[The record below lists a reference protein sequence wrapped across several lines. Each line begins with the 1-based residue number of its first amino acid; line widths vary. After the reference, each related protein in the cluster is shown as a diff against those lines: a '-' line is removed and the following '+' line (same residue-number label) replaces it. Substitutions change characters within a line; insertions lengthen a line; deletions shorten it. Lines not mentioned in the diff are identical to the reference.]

1 MNKIYLSVLAFALGT
16 SVYAQKSDGTV
27 KSLVNAEKAFAQK
40 VAKDGQNAAFA
51 EFAAPDGIVFRPNPI
66 NAKKYFATAQDT
78 KDLKWEPNYAR
89 LSKSRDWGFTSG
101 SFEAGADKKTY
112 GHYLS
117 IWRGK
122 DGEWQLVMDL
132 GAEANKPIKGKE
144 AKNLFVEPKDTYSP
158 KFASAKD
165 LKAQADIIHSTEKTL
180 NTMLKTHG
188 VQAFSGFLNHDARL
202 LFPGTDAIIGKDGI
216 LAFNNRVIDKINL
229 KTTQA
234 DKALGGD
241 FAYTYGIA
249 TIDYKADLRESFNYV
264 FIWERQADANWNIIA
279 QVFTVAER

>member
-1 MNKIYLSVLAFALGT
+1 MNKIYLSILTFVFSANLF
-16 SVYAQKSDGTV
+16 AQKSDGTV
-27 KSLVNAEKAFAQK
+27 KSLVNADKAFAQN
-40 VAKDGQNAAFA
+40 ATKDGINSAFNR
-51 EFAAPDGIVFRPNPI
+51 FSAPDAIVFRPNPI
-66 NAKKYFATAQDT
+66 NVRKYVATSTDT
-78 KDLKWEPNYAR
+78 KSLKWEPNYAR
-89 LSKSRDWGFTSG
+89 LSTSKDWGVTAG
-101 SFEAGADKKTY
+101 SYDIAGDKKSF

-122 DGEWQLVMDL
+122 DGDWKFIINLST
-132 GAEANKPIKGKE
+132 EAIKPIKGKE
-144 AKNLFVEPKDTYSP
+144 LKPMFVEPKGTYKP
-158 KFASAKD
+158 RMASAKD
-165 LKAQADIIHSTEKTL
+165 LKISTDIIYSTEKTL

-188 VQAFSGFLNHDARL
+188 VAAFGGFINHDARL
-202 LFPGTDAIIGKDGI
+202 MFPGSDAIVGKDDI

-241 FAYTYGIA
+241 FAYTYGLA

-279 QVFTVAER
+279 QIFTVAER

>member
-1 MNKIYLSVLAFALGT
+1 MKRTYLSIIAIALA
-16 SVYAQKSDGTV
+16 SNVYAQKSDGTV
-27 KSLVNAEKAFAQK
+27 KSLVAAEKSLAQK
-40 VAKDGQNAAFA
+40 VAKDGANAAFT
-51 EFAAPDGIVFRPNPI
+51 EFAAADGIVFRPNPI
-66 NAKKYFATAQDT
+66 NIKKYFATAQDT
-78 KDLKWEPNYAR
+78 KALTWEPNYAR

-101 SFEAGADKKTY
+101 SYTLGGDQKTF

-117 IWRGK
+117 VWRGK
-122 DGEWQLVMDL
+122 DGEWQLLMDL
-132 GAEANKPIKGKE
+132 GAEAMKTIKGKD
-144 AKNLFVEPKDTYSP
+144 AKNLFVEPKETYRP

-165 LKAQADIIHSTEKTL
+165 LKAAVDVIYSTEKTL

-188 VQAFSGFLNHDARL
+188 VQAFSGFLNPDVRL
-202 LFPGTDAIIGKDGI
+202 MFPGTDALVGKDAV

-241 FAYTYGIA
+241 FAYTYGLA

-279 QVFTVAER
+279 QIFTVAER

>member
-1 MNKIYLSVLAFALGT
+1 MKKIYLSILALAIGAN
-16 SVYAQKSDGTV
+16 VHAQKSDGTV
-27 KSLVNAEKAFAQK
+27 KSLVSAEKAFAQK
-40 VAKDGQNAAFA
+40 AAKDGVNVAFT
-51 EFAAPDGIVFRPNPI
+51 EFSAPDGIVFRPNPV
-66 NAKKYFATAQDT
+66 NAKKFFASAPDT
-78 KDLKWEPNYAR
+78 KELTWEPNYAR
-89 LSKSRDWGFTSG
+89 ISKSRDWGFTSG
-101 SFEAGADKKTY
+101 SYLAGGKTF

-122 DGEWQLVMDL
+122 DGEWQLIIDL
-132 GAEANKPIKGKE
+132 GADAIKPIKGKE
-144 AKNLFVEPKDTYSP
+144 PKATFVEPKETYSP

-165 LKAQADIIHSTEKTL
+165 LKAATEIIYSTEKTL

-188 VQAFSGFLNHDARL
+188 VQAFAGFINPDARL
-202 LFPGTDAIIGKDGI
+202 LFPGTEAIIGKDGI

-241 FAYTYGIA
+241 FAYTYGLA

-264 FIWERQADANWNIIA
+264 FVWERQADANWNIIA
-279 QVFTVAER
+279 QIFTVAER

>member
-1 MNKIYLSVLAFALGT
+1 MNKIYLSILAVAVT
-16 SVYAQKSDGTV
+16 ANVYAQKSDGTV
-27 KSLVNAEKAFAQK
+27 KSLVAAEKAFAQK
-40 VAKDGQNAAFA
+40 AAKDGVNAAFT

-66 NAKKYFATAQDT
+66 NAKKFFATAPDT
-78 KDLKWEPNYAR
+78 KALTWEPNYAR
-89 LSKSRDWGFTSG
+89 LSKSRNWGFTTG
-101 SFEAGADKKTY
+101 SYVAGSAQKTY

-122 DGEWQLVMDL
+122 DGNWELVIDL
-132 GAEANKPIKGKE
+132 ATEAMKPIKSKE
-144 AKNLFVEPKDTYSP
+144 AKNIFIEPVGTYSP

-165 LKAQADIIHSTEKTL
+165 LKAATDIIYSTEKTL

-188 VQAFSGFLNHDARL
+188 VQAFAGFVNPDARL

-241 FAYTYGIA
+241 FAYTYGLA

-264 FIWERQADANWNIIA
+264 FIWERQADATWNIIT
-279 QVFTVAER
+279 QIFTVAER

>member
-1 MNKIYLSVLAFALGT
+1 MKTIFPFILALVVG
-16 SVYAQKSDGTV
+16 SNVYAQKSDGTV
-27 KSLVNAEKAFAQK
+27 KSLVSTEKSFAQK
-40 VAKDGQNAAFA
+40 VAKDGANVAFA
-51 EFAAPDGIVFRPNPI
+51 EFAAPDGIVFRPNPV
-66 NAKKYFATAQDT
+66 NAKKYFSTATDT
-78 KDLKWEPNYAR
+78 KNLTWEPNYAR

-101 SFEAGADKKTY
+101 SYIAGSDKKSY

-122 DGEWQLVMDL
+122 DGEWQFIIDI
-132 GAEANKPIKGKE
+132 GTEAIKPIKGKE
-144 AKNLFVEPKDTYSP
+144 PKNTYVEPNGTYSP

-165 LKAQADIIHSTEKTL
+165 LKAQVDIIYSTEKTL

-202 LFPGTDAIIGKDGI
+202 LFPGTEAIIGKDGI
-216 LAFNNRVIDKINL
+216 LSFNNRVIDKINL

-241 FAYTYGIA
+241 FAYTYGLA

-264 FIWERQADANWNIIA
+264 FIWERQPDANWNIIA
-279 QVFTVAER
+279 QIFTVAER

>member
-1 MNKIYLSVLAFALGT
+1 MNKIYLSILAVAVT
-16 SVYAQKSDGTV
+16 ANVYAQKSDGTV
-27 KSLVNAEKAFAQK
+27 KSLVNTEKAFAQK
-40 VAKDGQNAAFA
+40 AAKSGVNAAFT
-51 EFAAPDGIVFRPNPI
+51 EFSAPDGIVFRPNAI
-66 NAKKYFATAQDT
+66 NAKKFFATAPDT
-78 KDLKWEPNYAR
+78 KELTWEPNYAR

-101 SFEAGADKKTY
+101 SYIAGGEKKTF

-117 IWRGK
+117 VWRGK
-122 DGEWQLVMDL
+122 DGEWQLIIDL
-132 GAEANKPIKGKE
+132 GADAIKPIKGKE
-144 AKNLFVEPKDTYSP
+144 PKNLFIEPVGTHSP

-165 LKAQADIIHSTEKTL
+165 LKTATDIIYSTEKTL

-188 VQAFSGFLNHDARL
+188 VQAFSGFINPDARL
-202 LFPGTDAIIGKDGI
+202 LFPGTEAIIGKDGI

-241 FAYTYGIA
+241 FAYTYGLA

-279 QVFTVAER
+279 QIFTVAER

>member
-1 MNKIYLSVLAFALGT
+1 MNKIYFSVVALFFST
-16 SVYAQKSDGTV
+16 SIYAQKSDGSV

-40 VAKDGQNAAFA
+40 VAKDGANAAFKT
-51 EFAAPDGIVFRPNPI
+51 FTAADGIVFRPNPV
-66 NAKKYFATAQDT
+66 NDTKYFATATDT
-78 KDLKWEPNYAR
+78 KSLRWEPNYAR

-101 SFEAGADKKTY
+101 TYEMDGDKKSF

-117 IWRGK
+117 IWRSK
-122 DGEWQLVMDL
+122 DGDWEKMIDL
-132 GAEANKPIKGKE
+132 GAEGNRPIKGAE
-144 AKNLFVEPKDTYSP
+144 LKNMFIEPTGTYKP
-158 KFASAKD
+158 KFASQKD
-165 LKAQADIIHSTEKTL
+165 LKTAADIIYSTEKTL

-188 VQAFSGFLNHDARL
+188 ISAFSGFINHDARL
-202 LFPGTDAIIGKDGI
+202 MFPGTDAIVGKNDI

-241 FAYTYGIA
+241 FAYTYGVA
-249 TIDYKADLRESFNYV
+249 TIDYKADLRESFHYV

-279 QVFTVAER
+279 QIFTLAER

>member
-1 MNKIYLSVLAFALGT
+1 MKKIYLSILALAIGAN
-16 SVYAQKSDGTV
+16 VHAQKSDGTV

-40 VAKDGQNAAFA
+40 AAKDGVNAAFT
-51 EFAAPDGIVFRPNPI
+51 EFSAPDGIVFRPNPI
-66 NAKKYFATAQDT
+66 NAKKFFSTANDT
-78 KDLKWEPNYAR
+78 KELSWEPNYAR

-101 SFEAGADKKTY
+101 SYVAGSDKKTF

-122 DGEWQLVMDL
+122 DGNWELVIDL
-132 GAEANKPIKGKE
+132 GAEAIKPIKGKE
-144 AKNLFVEPKDTYSP
+144 PKALFVEPKETYSP
-158 KFASAKD
+158 KFVSAKD
-165 LKAQADIIHSTEKTL
+165 LKAATEIIYSTEKTL

-188 VQAFSGFLNHDARL
+188 VQAFAGFINPDARL
-202 LFPGTDAIIGKDGI
+202 LFPGTEAIIGKDGI

-241 FAYTYGIA
+241 FAYTYGLA

-264 FIWERQADANWNIIA
+264 FVWERQADANWNIIA

>member
-1 MNKIYLSVLAFALGT
+1 MKKIYLSILALAIGAN
-16 SVYAQKSDGTV
+16 VHAQKSDGTV
-27 KSLVNAEKAFAQK
+27 KSLVSAEKAFAQK
-40 VAKDGQNAAFA
+40 AAKDGVNAAFT
-51 EFAAPDGIVFRPNPI
+51 EFSAPDGIVFRPNPI
-66 NAKKYFATAQDT
+66 NAKKFFASAPDT
-78 KDLKWEPNYAR
+78 KELTWEPNYAR
-89 LSKSRDWGFTSG
+89 ISKSRDWGFTSG
-101 SFEAGADKKTY
+101 SYLASGKTF

-122 DGEWQLVMDL
+122 DGEWQLIIDL
-132 GAEANKPIKGKE
+132 GADAIKPIKGKE
-144 AKNLFVEPKDTYSP
+144 PKATFVEPKETYSP

-165 LKAQADIIHSTEKTL
+165 LKAATEIIYSTEKTL

-188 VQAFSGFLNHDARL
+188 VQAFAGFINPDARL
-202 LFPGTDAIIGKDGI
+202 LFPGTEAIIGKDGI

-241 FAYTYGIA
+241 FAYTYGLA

-264 FIWERQADANWNIIA
+264 FVWERQADANWNIIA
-279 QVFTVAER
+279 QIFTVAER

>member
-1 MNKIYLSVLAFALGT
+1 MNRIYLSILAVAIGT
-16 SVYAQKSDGTV
+16 NVYAQKSDGSV
-27 KSLVNAEKAFAQK
+27 KSLVNAEKAFAQA
-40 VAKDGQNAAFA
+40 VAKEGANAAFTR
-51 EFAAPDGIVFRPNPI
+51 FAADDAIVFRPNPI
-66 NAKKYFATAQDT
+66 NAKKYFLTA
-78 KDLKWEPNYAR
+78 KDIKNLSWEPNYAR

-101 SFEAGADKKTY
+101 TYEIGGEQKSY

-122 DGEWQLVMDL
+122 DGEWQYIMDL
-132 GAEANKPIKGKE
+132 GSDSNKPIKGKE
-144 AKNLFVEPKDTYSP
+144 AKNTFIEPVGTYAP
-158 KFASAKD
+158 HFASKKD
-165 LKAQADIIHSTEKTL
+165 LKTAVDVIYSTEKTL

-188 VQAFSGFLNHDARL
+188 VMAFSGFLNHDARL
-202 LFPGTDAIIGKDGI
+202 LFPGTDAMIGKDAI
-216 LAFNNRVIDKINL
+216 LAFNNRMIDKINL

-249 TIDYKADLRESFNYV
+249 TIDYKANLRESFNYV
-264 FIWERQADANWNIIA
+264 FIWERQPDANWNIIA